1 MEASNRPSLTVAH
14 SNASLQEAI
23 VRLLHIGKEAESTL
37 PHSLH
42 GLGFYF
48 AMSNPDLQRLMLQT
62 ADELARPVLP
72 VQSGASRVLSP
83 PQLVSERLRYAR
95 QHFDTVPQ
103 SFQAL
108 VNDVN
113 QLFMSHQNLQAL
125 KDAVAQYRTSNN
137 VVNQL
142 FIKSNQDLQA
152 LQAEVSRYRT
162 SNNVQVLQAAV
173 SGFPGDSNLTKAD
186 LAM

>member
-48 AMSNPDLQRLMLQT
+48 AMSNRDLQRLLLQT

-103 SFQAL
+103 SFQQL
-108 VNDVN
+108 VND
-113 QLFMSHQNLQAL
+113 
-125 KDAVAQYRTSNN
+125 
-137 VVNQL
+137 VNQL